1 LHQRPYQGIVVELD
15 LPDEDGMELLKKIRS
30 DPALAPIPAVLYSER
45 TLPPEALEI
54 VRQLDADVVGA
65 GHPLAGHTAEV
76 AQFLQRVKHAIPVAE
91 PRPAP
96 AAPVATAAAQAD
108 EVVEPQP
115 ADDVLRGK
123 CVLIVDDDARN
134 LFALTGL
141 LESYGMEVNAV
152 ESGEEAL
159 RQLDLRPG
167 IDIVLMDIMMPD
179 MDGYEA
185 TRRIRADARF
195 AKLPIIALTAK
206 AMLEDR
212 SKCLAAGASDYASK
226 PVDTAQLLAQ
236 LRVWLA
242 GPAAAD

>member
-1 LHQRPYQGIVVELD
+1 
-15 LPDEDGMELLKKIRS
+15 
-30 DPALAPIPAVLYSER
+30 VLYSER
-45 TLPPEALEI
+45 ALGPEAIAQVE
-54 VRQLDADVVGA
+54 QLDAAVVGA
-65 GHPLAGHTAEV
+65 GGHPLDGRTEAV
-76 AQFLQRVKHAIPVAE
+76 ASFLQRVKRAMSAPVPA
-91 PRPAP
+91 AP
-96 AAPVATAAAQAD
+96 AAPVAAEPGAEAPAQG
-108 EVVEPQP
+108 VP

-141 LESYGMEVNAV
+141 LENYGMEVNAV

-167 IDIVLMDIMMPD
+167 IDMVLMDIMMPD
-179 MDGYEA
+179 MDGYET
-185 TRRIRADARF
+185 TRRIRSDPRF
-195 AKLPIIALTAK
+195 ARLPIIALTAK

-226 PVDTAQLLAQ
+226 PVDTEQLLAQ

-242 GPAAAD
+242 GPPAPQ